1 MGTLRWADLKLAALT
16 SILVLAAYSGIV
28 EGFNASHWARN
39 LAESVTAAAQLG
51 YGTLAFFALISILK
65 KHRFARPLI
74 EFWGAIFVATSIMS
88 PVVLDNATIE
98 KAILSGFVASLIVA
112 LIIWL
117 WAGNQAAHVTRAIAR
132 PVARPIQTEK
142 PAVTQQVIV
151 PVDRWDRELAELK
164 AKVREAE
171 ARPIAAVAA
180 LHAAVPLHSTQGAS
194 QFSP

>member
-1 MGTLRWADLKLAALT
+1 MGTLRWADLRLAALT
-16 SILVLAAYSGIV
+16 SILVLAAYIGIV

-39 LAESVTAAAQLG
+39 FAESVTAAAQLG

-88 PVVLDNATIE
+88 PVVLDNATFE

-117 WAGNQAAHVTRAIAR
+117 WAGNQTTPVARPIAR
-132 PVARPIQTEK
+132 PVARRVETEK
-142 PAVTQQVIV
+142 PAATQPVAA

-164 AKVREAE
+164 ATIRDAE
-171 ARPIAAVAA
+171 ASRVASVA
-180 LHAAVPLHSTQGAS
+180 TLHSAIPLHSTQGAS